1 MAIPDFNIQPM
12 PPIDIST
19 GLRFLQQQQENLMKE
34 ASDFMNA
41 RARMEQAQ
49 VDRETNAVR
58 MAQLAEDRRQFD
70 LKMPLLQQQA
80 DTDKYEAVT
89 DRQELQEE
97 KRQFDLDAENRRRDS
112 QTSERN
118 SMTNAKLAD
127 IKAQEFADRENEQR
141 RKMQVL
147 GQEWLMQQSKER
159 VASLNK
165 STGRFRSIAEMF
177 VGAMKVITT
186 LIESSTRRQVAA
198 LEARSRERYAE
209 AIEDVADKGLEG
221 DKVGA
226 EAQVTAAG
234 EHRAGAEAE
243 AEAKIAY
250 GQSMEASADTRL
262 KQEEVKAAALT
273 QVEEFRLEA
282 TRLELKGD
290 KEQADAVRYQ
300 ANKTLAKEWF
310 RQGGRAFSDF
320 MRLWNTTI
328 RSNAEIKTA
337 TIRSIDRKARRTE
350 AEEAERLKAEEKQ
363 AQEDAT
369 AIINQFTE
377 NADALG
383 NMVTPQGLV
392 IPVMNIYANAFKTA
406 EVSVEASE
414 TIAESMNR
422 HQLPKFINAL
432 RDAGVSPSH
441 TNVFYDVMRKKEKA
455 EFKNLDNQL
464 TTYTKGSSDISSM
477 IRQPGEGWK
486 EGSLRGLDSL
496 ANRHNDLAG
505 QLGAVQMSA
514 NEAVL
519 YTEEG
524 QEEKAKLLAKSQLVA
539 NEVMG
544 EMAVLEDLF
553 KSLSGETVIP
563 QELDDPYGE
572 RVLSQLF
579 NQATSEDEKID
590 ALHSL
595 QGFLTESRREAKV
608 DQVATAIGMVED
620 EGRRKELM
628 TRLVQWP
635 GSVAY
640 MKADQVAYAQE
651 LGLVDENTTGK
662 ATLTSLD
669 HDNYG
674 ELFGTPAVVGKNE
687 ETGVQYKEFPLK
699 MGVNTSALNRLRTL
713 ISRYPAESALQH
725 ADRLSLEYGVIDLD
739 PKRASEARYL
749 PVENNPFLFRANA
762 TFEGKDHNGR
772 LAHYNKTRE
781 LFLGDVAAF
790 VRGQKYDL
798 SDVYFQQTGPGSSIY
813 DVMVSGGIAPI
824 GQINALA
831 GREQ

>member
-49 VDRETNAVR
+49 VASQTLDVR
-58 MAQLAEDRRQFD
+58 
-70 LKMPLLQQQA
+70 
-80 DTDKYEAVT
+80 
-89 DRQELQEE
+89 RQELQEE
-97 KRQFDLDAENRRRDS
+97 KRQFDLDAPNRMRDS
-112 QTSERN
+112 LTRERN
-118 SMTNAKLAD
+118 SMTSAKEAD
-127 IKAQEFADRENEQR
+127 TDRLKFFDRPNEHAR
-141 RKMQVL
+141 VMEAL
-147 GQEWLMQQSKER
+147 GQQFLMQQSKER
-159 VASLNK
+159 VASYNK
-165 STGRFRSIAEMF
+165 SAGRFRGIADMA
-177 VGAMKVITT
+177 VGAMRVITQ
-186 LIESSTRRQVAA
+186 LSESSTRRQVAA
-198 LEARSRERYAE
+198 LEARSSE
-209 AIEDVADKGLEG
+209 AHSEAMKYVADRGLEG
-221 DKVGA
+221 DTARA
-226 EAQVTAAG
+226 EAQETVSENQLEAA
-234 EHRAGAEAE
+234 EQRAGA
-243 AEAKIAY
+243 
-250 GQSMEASADTRL
+250 L
-262 KQEEVKAAALT
+262 KDYSKS
-273 QVEEFRLEA
+273 QVESAELSFQKQQVATAGLTKVEELRLEA
-282 TRLELKGD
+282 KGLELEGKKD
-290 KEQADAVRYQ
+290 QADAVRYQ
-300 ANKTLAKEWF
+300 ATKALAKEWV
-310 RQGGRAFSDF
+310 RQGGRFVSDF

-328 RSNAEIKTA
+328 RSGAEIETA
-337 TIRSIDRKARRTE
+337 TIRSDDSQARRTA
-350 AEEAERLKAEEKQ
+350 AEEEKRLKAEENQ

-377 NADALG
+377 NADAVG
-383 NMVTPQGLV
+383 NVVTPQGLV
-392 IPVMNIYANAFKTA
+392 IPVMDIYANAFKTA

-414 TIAESMNR
+414 TIAKSMNR
-422 HQLPKFINAL
+422 HQLPKFITAL

-441 TNVFYDVMRKKEKA
+441 TNVFYDAMRRKEKA
-455 EFKNLDNQL
+455 ELKNLDNQL
-464 TTYTKGSSDISSM
+464 TTYTNGSSDISSM

-496 ANRHNDLAG
+496 ASRHNDLAG

-608 DQVATAIGMVED
+608 DQVATAIRMVED

-662 ATLTSLD
+662 ATLTNLD
-669 HDNYG
+669 HENYAK
-674 ELFGTPAVVGKNE
+674 LFGTRLVVTE
-687 ETGVQYKEFPLK
+687 DTETGVLFKEYPLK
-699 MGVNTSALNRLRTL
+699 MGVNTFALNRLKTI
-713 ISRYPAESALQH
+713 ISRYPNQSAAVH
-725 ADRLSLEYGVIDLD
+725 ADRFAHEYGLVDLD
-739 PKRASEARYL
+739 ENNPSTARYL
-749 PVENNPFLFRANA
+749 PVETNPFLFRANA

-772 LAHYNKTRE
+772 LAHYNETKKFLLSNIDALVGRE
-781 LFLGDVAAF
+781 GS
-790 VRGQKYDL
+790 DL
-798 SDVYFQQTGPGSSIY
+798 SGVYFQQTGPGSGIY

-824 GQINALA
+824 GQIDALV
-831 GREQ
+831 GLRQ

>member
-49 VDRETNAVR
+49 VASQTLDVR
-58 MAQLAEDRRQFD
+58 
-70 LKMPLLQQQA
+70 
-80 DTDKYEAVT
+80 
-89 DRQELQEE
+89 RQELQEE
-97 KRQFDLDAENRRRDS
+97 QRQFDLDASNRMRDS
-112 QTSERN
+112 LTRERN
-118 SMTNAKLAD
+118 SMTSAKEAD
-127 IKAQEFADRENEQR
+127 TDRLKFFDLPNEHAR
-141 RKMQVL
+141 NMEVL
-147 GQEWLMQQSKER
+147 GQEVLMQQSKEQ

-165 STGRFRSIAEMF
+165 SAGRYRSFADIA
-177 VGAMKVITT
+177 VGAMRVITQ
-186 LIESSTRRQVAA
+186 LSESSTRRQVAA
-198 LEARSRERYAE
+198 LEARSSEEHSDAMKY
-209 AIEDVADKGLEG
+209 VADRGLEEG
-221 DKVGA
+221 VARA
-226 EAQVTAAG
+226 EAQEKVAG
-234 EHRAGAEAE
+234 EHRAGAEAK
-243 AEAKIAY
+243 AGAVTAY
-250 GQSMEASADTRL
+250 GQSIEASADTRL
-262 KQEEVKAAALT
+262 EQQQVQTAGLT
-273 QVEEFRLEA
+273 KVEELRLEA
-282 TRLELKGD
+282 KGLELEGK
-290 KEQADAVRYQ
+290 KEQANALRAQ
-300 ANKTLAKEWF
+300 SRNTLAKEWIKAGSRF
-310 RQGGRAFSDF
+310 TSDF

-328 RSNAEIKTA
+328 RSGAEIETA
-337 TIRSIDRKARRTE
+337 TIRSDDRQARRTA
-350 AEEAERLKAEEKQ
+350 AEEEKRLKAEENQ

-377 NADALG
+377 NADAVG

-422 HQLPKFINAL
+422 HQLPKFITAL

-441 TNVFYDVMRKKEKA
+441 TNVFYDAMRKKEKA
-455 EFKNLDNQL
+455 ELKNLDNQL

-477 IRQPGEGWK
+477 IRQPEEGWK

-496 ANRHNDLAG
+496 ASRLNDLAG
-505 QLGAVQMSA
+505 KFGEVQMSA

-524 QEEKAKLLAKSQLVA
+524 QEEKAKLLAKSQDVGSQ
-539 NEVMG
+539 VMG
-544 EMAVLEDLF
+544 QMAVLEDLF

-563 QELDDPYGE
+563 QELDDTYGE

-595 QGFLTESRREAKV
+595 QGFLTESRRTAKV

-640 MKADQVAYAQE
+640 MNAGQIADAQE
-651 LGLVDENTTGK
+651 LGILDESTTGK

-669 HDNYG
+669 HENYAQ
-674 ELFGTPAVVGKNE
+674 LFGTRLVVTE
-687 ETGVQYKEFPLK
+687 DTETGVLFKEYPLK
-699 MGVNTSALNRLRTL
+699 MGVNTSARNRLKTI
-713 ISRYPAESALQH
+713 ISRYPYESAALH
-725 ADRLSLEYGVIDLD
+725 ADRLAYEYGLVDLD
-739 PKRASEARYL
+739 EKNSSRARYL
-749 PVENNPFLFRANA
+749 PVKSNPFLFRANA
-762 TFEGKDHNGR
+762 TFKGKDHNGR
-772 LAHYNKTRE
+772 LAHYNKTRDD
-781 LFLGDVAAF
+781 FISIVDSF
-790 VRGQKYDL
+790 VESADLSLPDL
-798 SDVYFQQTGPGSSIY
+798 SDVYFLEKDEGSGIY
-813 DVMVSGGIAPI
+813 DVFVTGGIGSI
-824 GQINALA
+824 GQLDALR
-831 GREQ
+831 GHR